1 MWLGAVLRSNDGIAH
16 AHVTRTATWTH
27 MGGLTEVVEHTVG
40 AKGQQ
45 QDATN
50 QGCQTCAEEDSSSTH
65 SVSALAMPQ
74 KQVDEL

>member
-1 MWLGAVLRSNDGIAH
+1 
-16 AHVTRTATWTH
+16 
-27 MGGLTEVVEHTVG
+27 MGELTEVVEHTVG

-65 SVSALAMPQ
+65 SVSALATPQ
-74 KQVDEL
+74 KQVDGL